1 MKLVIIFFILILFSI
16 SIKAENIATIRLSY
30 IIDNSYEFKN
40 FLNNL
45 DKIKLKYFSEL
56 KDQEKILEKRK
67 KEIEGSIMLF
77 NDEEYNKLVK
87 NFDNDANSYLIKVEK
102 YENYINQ
109 NIEINEKK
117 ILESISLILKE
128 YSNKNDL
135 DLILNE
141 DQYFI
146 SSNSLDISDIII
158 EELNNKK
165 LDLKI
170 IEK

>member
-1 MKLVIIFFILILFSI
+1 MDGLIG
-16 SIKAENIATIRLSY
+16 TIRLSY

-45 DKIKLKYFSEL
+45 DKIKLKYFNEL
-56 KDQEKILEKRK
+56 EDQEKNLEKRK
-67 KEIEGSIMLF
+67 KEIEDSKMLF

-87 NFDNDANSYLIKVEK
+87 NFDNDANIYLIKVEK
-102 YENYINQ
+102 YENYINK
-109 NIEINEKK
+109 NIKINEKI
-117 ILESISLILKE
+117 ILESISLILEE

-141 DQYFI
+141 DQYII

>member
-1 MKLVIIFFILILFSI
+1 MKLVIIFFIIILFSI

-45 DKIKLKYFSEL
+45 DKIKLKYFNEL
-56 KDQEKILEKRK
+56 EDQEKNLEKRK
-67 KEIEGSIMLF
+67 KEIEDSKMLF

-87 NFDNDANSYLIKVEK
+87 NFDNDANIYLIKVEK
-102 YENYINQ
+102 YENYINK
-109 NIEINEKK
+109 NIKINEKI
-117 ILESISLILKE
+117 ILESISLILEE

-141 DQYFI
+141 DQYII

-165 LDLKI
+165 LDFKI

>member
-1 MKLVIIFFILILFSI
+1 MKLVIIFFIIILFSI

-45 DKIKLKYFSEL
+45 DKIKLKYFNEL
-56 KDQEKILEKRK
+56 EDQEKNLEKRK
-67 KEIEGSIMLF
+67 KEIEDSKMLF

-87 NFDNDANSYLIKVEK
+87 NFDNDANIYLIKVEK
-102 YENYINQ
+102 YENYINK
-109 NIEINEKK
+109 NIKINEKK
-117 ILESISLILKE
+117 ILESISLILEE

-141 DQYFI
+141 DQYII

>member
-16 SIKAENIATIRLSY
+16 STKAENIATIRLSY
-30 IIDNSYEFKN
+30 IIDSSDEFQN

-45 DKIKLKYFSEL
+45 DKIKLKYFNEL
-56 KDQEKILEKRK
+56 KEHEKNLEKRK
-67 KEIEGSIMLF
+67 KEIEDSKLLF
-77 NDEEYNKLVK
+77 NDYEYNKLVN
-87 NFDNDANSYLIKVEK
+87 NFDNDANMYLIKVEK
-102 YENYINQ
+102 YENYINK

-117 ILESISLILKE
+117 ILESISIILKE

-135 DLILNE
+135 NLILNE

>member
-16 SIKAENIATIRLSY
+16 STKAENIATIRLSY
-30 IIDNSYEFKN
+30 IIDSSDEFQN

-45 DKIKLKYFSEL
+45 DKIKLKYFNEL
-56 KDQEKILEKRK
+56 KEHEKNLEKRK
-67 KEIEGSIMLF
+67 KEIEDSKLLF
-77 NDEEYNKLVK
+77 NDDEYNKLVN
-87 NFDNDANSYLIKVEK
+87 NFDNDANMYLIKVEK
-102 YENYINQ
+102 YENYINK

-117 ILESISLILKE
+117 ILESISIILKE

-135 DLILNE
+135 NLILNE